1 MASQKI
7 LFFPHTSLSPRVL
20 LIVNCVCVSIK
31 SSITGNHWL
40 IFNHESDEQV
50 ATTKGCPK
58 IDWFTFKGH
67 DRLAKAGNEISV
79 FIFFK
84 ISIPLMYSTYLFWIS
99 PYLAKAN
106 CMLTSPY
113 FGKVRGKWPSWHVS
127 QGFLSDTYVNLIL
140 TPRIMFHV
148 RENMNEFVVSQLHS
162 NKNMYKKLNTI
173 WRILSKYTV
182 AW

>member
-1 MASQKI
+1 MASQEI
-7 LFFPHTSLSPRVL
+7 LFLSRISLSPRVL

-58 IDWFTFKGH
+58 IDWFTFKGY

-84 ISIPLMYSTYLFWIS
+84 ISIPLMYSTYTVKILKLDS
-99 PYLAKAN
+99 EL
-106 CMLTSPY
+106 L
-113 FGKVRGKWPSWHVS
+113 VS
-127 QGFLSDTYVNLIL
+127 C
-140 TPRIMFHV
+140 
-148 RENMNEFVVSQLHS
+148 
-162 NKNMYKKLNTI
+162 
-173 WRILSKYTV
+173 
-182 AW
+182 